1 MDKWLKRSQQN
12 ASAENVESA
21 DEVEQ
26 MSNIGNTKHSS
37 DKSASVSTSRRKRKY
52 NQTFIQYGFTFITE
66 NDEQRPLCLLCNE
79 VLANESLIP
88 TKLKRHLDTKHDSY
102 SNKPATFFQ
111 RILRTSEQQRRSFE
125 SEFLTQEKYT
135 RASFEAS
142 WLIAKTKKPFNIGED
157 LVLPAAVKMTEI
169 VRGKKEAE
177 DMRKIPLSNN
187 TVSRRISAIND
198 DQREQLILRIKEG
211 IKFAIQLDES
221 TDITNMAHL
230 LVYVQYIY
238 NNEINKDL
246 LFCQQ
251 MNARTTGMDI
261 FQKVDTFFSN
271 VGLQWKDCVAICTDE
286 AAAMIGHTAGFQGRV
301 KSASDAPIT
310 FTLCMIHRE
319 ALVAKKLSPKLNKV
333 VQDAVKII
341 NFINSRALN
350 SRLFANLC
358 DEMESDH
365 NKLLLHC
372 EVRWLSK
379 GKALKRLLQSEVIIF
394 LSQSKSDLVC
404 HFHEKGWL
412 LKLCYLS
419 DVLEKLNQLNLSFQ
433 GENNNIFT
441 LKSKIE
447 AFIKKLNI
455 WIQKAQNDSFEMFSS
470 TDDFLASNDVETDV
484 IKPITTSHLIN
495 LVKNFQQYFLPELD
509 KDKLDWIQKPFIVS
523 TQSIEH
529 LSLNAQEEFA
539 ELSFDSKLKLDFAVR
554 KLTTFWLGLKV
565 EYPVLADLAIRVLL
579 PFVSTYLCETAF
591 STLTSIKT
599 KHRASIKDVET
610 ALRPALTNI
619 EPRFDLLCKN
629 MQNHA
634 AY

>member
-21 DEVEQ
+21 DEVQQ

-79 VLANESLIP
+79 VLANESLKP

-157 LVLPAAVKMTEI
+157 LLLPAAVKMTEI

-177 DMRKIPLSNN
+177 DMRKIPLSHN

-230 LVYVQYIY
+230 LVYVRYIY
-238 NNEINKDL
+238 NNEINEDL

-251 MNARTTGMDI
+251 MNTRTTGMDI

-271 VGLQWKDCVAICTDE
+271 VGLQWKDCVAICTDG
-286 AAAMIGHTAGFQGRV
+286 AAAMTGHTAGFQGRV

-310 FTLCMIHRE
+310 FIHCMIHRE
-319 ALVAKKLSPKLNKV
+319 ALVAKKTV
-333 VQDAVKII
+333 
-341 NFINSRALN
+341 SR
-350 SRLFANLC
+350 
-358 DEMESDH
+358 
-365 NKLLLHC
+365 
-372 EVRWLSK
+372 
-379 GKALKRLLQSEVIIF
+379 
-394 LSQSKSDLVC
+394 
-404 HFHEKGWL
+404 
-412 LKLCYLS
+412 
-419 DVLEKLNQLNLSFQ
+419 
-433 GENNNIFT
+433 
-441 LKSKIE
+441 
-447 AFIKKLNI
+447 
-455 WIQKAQNDSFEMFSS
+455 
-470 TDDFLASNDVETDV
+470 
-484 IKPITTSHLIN
+484 
-495 LVKNFQQYFLPELD
+495 
-509 KDKLDWIQKPFIVS
+509 
-523 TQSIEH
+523 TQ
-529 LSLNAQEEFA
+529 
-539 ELSFDSKLKLDFAVR
+539 
-554 KLTTFWLGLKV
+554 
-565 EYPVLADLAIRVLL
+565 
-579 PFVSTYLCETAF
+579 
-591 STLTSIKT
+591 
-599 KHRASIKDVET
+599 
-610 ALRPALTNI
+610 
-619 EPRFDLLCKN
+619 
-629 MQNHA
+629 
-634 AY
+634 

>member
-1 MDKWLKRSQQN
+1 
-12 ASAENVESA
+12 
-21 DEVEQ
+21 
-26 MSNIGNTKHSS
+26 IGNTKHSS

-52 NQTFIQYGFTFITE
+52 NQTFIQYGFTCITE

-79 VLANESLIP
+79 VLANESLKP

-177 DMRKIPLSNN
+177 NMRKIPLSNN

-198 DQREQLILRIKEG
+198 DQREQLILRIKE
-211 IKFAIQLDES
+211 
-221 TDITNMAHL
+221 
-230 LVYVQYIY
+230 
-238 NNEINKDL
+238 
-246 LFCQQ
+246 
-251 MNARTTGMDI
+251 
-261 FQKVDTFFSN
+261 
-271 VGLQWKDCVAICTDE
+271 
-286 AAAMIGHTAGFQGRV
+286 AMTGHTAGFQGRV

-310 FTLCMIHRE
+310 FTHCMIHQE
-319 ALVAKKLSPKLNKV
+319 ALVAKKLSPELNKV

-341 NFINSRALN
+341 NFIKSRALN

-358 DEMESDH
+358 DEMKSDH
-365 NKLLLHC
+365 KLLLHC

-379 GKALKRLLQSEVIIF
+379 GKALKRLLLLQSEVIIF
-394 LSQSKSDLVC
+394 LSQNKSDLVC

-419 DVLEKLNQLNLSFQ
+419 DVLEKLNQLNLSLQ

-470 TDDFLASNDVETDV
+470 TYDFLASNDVETDV
-484 IKPITTSHLIN
+484 IKPIITSHLIN

-509 KDKLDWIQKPFIVS
+509 NDKLDWIQKPFIVS
-523 TQSIEH
+523 SQSIEH

-539 ELSFDSKLKLDFAVR
+539 ELSSDSKLKLNFAVQ

-599 KHRASIKDVET
+599 KHQSIKDVET

-619 EPRFDLLCKN
+619 
-629 MQNHA
+629 
-634 AY
+634 

>member
-26 MSNIGNTKHSS
+26 MSNIGNAKHSS

-52 NQTFIQYGFTFITE
+52 NQTFVQYGFTFITE
-66 NDEQRPLCLLCNE
+66 NDKQRPLCLLCNE
-79 VLANESLIP
+79 VLANESLKP

-102 SNKPATFFQ
+102 SNKPVTFFQ
-111 RILRTSEQQRRSFE
+111 RILRTSEHQRRSFE

-169 VRGKKEAE
+169 VCGKKEAE
-177 DMRKIPLSNN
+177 DMRKIPLLNN

-211 IKFAIQLDES
+211 VKFAIQLDES

-230 LVYVQYIY
+230 LVYVRYIY
-238 NNEINKDL
+238 NNEINEDL

-251 MNARTTGMDI
+251 MNTRTTGMDV

-271 VGLQWKDCVAICTDE
+271 VGLQWKDCVAICTDG
-286 AAAMIGHTAGFQGRV
+286 AAAMTGQTAGFQGRV
-301 KSASDAPIT
+301 KSATDAPIT
-310 FTLCMIHRE
+310 FTHCMIHRE
-319 ALVAKKLSPKLNKV
+319 ALVAKKLSPELNKV

-341 NFINSRALN
+341 NFKKSRPLN

-379 GKALKRLLQSEVIIF
+379 GKALKRLLLLQSEVIIF
-394 LSQSKSDLVC
+394 FISKQIRL
-404 HFHEKGWL
+404 G
-412 LKLCYLS
+412 
-419 DVLEKLNQLNLSFQ
+419 LSFSRK
-433 GENNNIFT
+433 E
-441 LKSKIE
+441 LV
-447 AFIKKLNI
+447 
-455 WIQKAQNDSFEMFSS
+455 
-470 TDDFLASNDVETDV
+470 VE
-484 IKPITTSHLIN
+484 IMLPIRC
-495 LVKNFQQYFLPELD
+495 
-509 KDKLDWIQKPFIVS
+509 
-523 TQSIEH
+523 
-529 LSLNAQEEFA
+529 A
-539 ELSFDSKLKLDFAVR
+539 
-554 KLTTFWLGLKV
+554 
-565 EYPVLADLAIRVLL
+565 
-579 PFVSTYLCETAF
+579 
-591 STLTSIKT
+591 
-599 KHRASIKDVET
+599 
-610 ALRPALTNI
+610 
-619 EPRFDLLCKN
+619 
-629 MQNHA
+629 
-634 AY
+634 